1 MLRLLINYT
10 LVTGGNAAVRKED
23 PRLVK
28 ITDWLNH
35 ATENERT
42 WISYIWAWYDR
53 NALQPLRLLRMSK
66 TLFADLCRSQDIF
79 AAVTSG
85 PKEISE
91 DEKREGKEL
100 LKNWFDPS
108 TGKPYV
114 EPPDPIGP
122 FLDEHGVFRNDPP
135 LSGKAR
141 KNIVEILSV
150 IVGLWEEGTLDA
162 FLNHPRLKRCPVCK
176 KWFVVSKT
184 DQMFCQTPATDRLI
198 NPRTGKPRQ
207 PCRMVAYQET
217 EEYKERTRKKMAD
230 WRAAKKAKQRKA
242 AVSRKAAPGPTTR
255 RSGS

>member
-1 MLRLLINYT
+1 MKKRDQRLI
-10 LVTGGNAAVRKED
+10 
-23 PRLVK
+23 K
-28 ITDWLNH
+28 IADWLNH
-35 ATENERT
+35 AIENERI
-42 WISYIWAWYDR
+42 WIVYIWVWYDR
-53 NALQPLRLLRMSK
+53 NTLQPLRRLRMSK

-85 PKEISE
+85 PEELSE
-91 DEKREGKEL
+91 DEKWERKEQ
-100 LKNWFDPS
+100 LKDWFDPS
-108 TGKPYV
+108 TRKPYV
-114 EPPDPIGP
+114 EPPDPIVP
-122 FLDEHGVFRNDPP
+122 FLDEHGVFRNDLP

-141 KNIVEILSV
+141 KNIVEILPV
-150 IVGLWEEGTLDA
+150 IVELWEEGVLDA
-162 FLNHPRLKRCPVCK
+162 FLNHQRLKQCPECN

-184 DQMFCQTPATDRLI
+184 DQMFCQTPTTDRLI

-242 AVSRKAAPGPTTR
+242 AVSRKAAPGPTIR